1 METNRRFSILT
12 FPQFFDGNTL
22 AVNIVVLPRNQNP
35 LQPAIEQHDGIV
47 FPPPVIADAPAFADA
62 KLSFD
67 AKIVA
72 GLSVFPHR
80 LLSNA
85 TIPLAT
91 NAPPQARDLFV
102 ALAKNFSISN
112 LNQTNENLDAN
123 ADNAQS
129 PESKA
134 RPQELS
140 VKKYLP
146 FSYRS
151 AFNFTT
157 PRTRNA
163 VTDDSYHCAVR
174 DAGKVPGFT
183 RSPDTISWGKVFA
196 FALRQPLL
204 AEQLGMLYHAT
215 LAIDAAHFPQGGW
228 LYVDLNDG
236 SAYKAQQQADDS
248 FVKKYAARIPP
259 LKPNEPRQVFA
270 PLLFPVLYKA
280 NAADPDPLPDGNY
293 DQVFIET
300 ADYDDGFAK
309 IVHAYQPHSRNLL
322 SEESDGAHPVKD
334 AGVRLGWDDEQILI
348 WYMRQMMIDPT
359 VVTNPDKRL
368 DAPLGVFG
376 YAVDVRD
383 TSNAANPWESLNSVS
398 TKQNLAVAN
407 PPNQSIPFAN
417 ANTTLELPFQ
427 VYPLQLDGDKSKTY
441 WLPMYFAHWN
451 GHSMA
456 LPDQD
461 AADIYQTTNADVKAD
476 PETTIPVAQQDPT
489 DPEYPNKKTG
499 TSASGPAKNQ
509 LNQMY
514 AAAPINT
521 ALRYGKQYE
530 FRIRLQDLSSGGPA
544 LDPNINPHNETA
556 STRAKCQFKRYVAPN
571 QVRVADLV
579 VNTDDLPAPN
589 ALSVQRPLLGYP
601 AVVFT
606 GKYANPVQA
615 LKDASLKVLEPDPAH
630 EKRHEAFGV
639 ADPDVDRVQITVEVQ
654 TLRLDNLLSASGR
667 ENYVHLYTTTRKFPQ
682 IVNEADYDAALN
694 IPLIYRDCPV
704 LHVGDEVDLTND
716 LQLPGDIDDLAEI
729 YLPTARAIRLTLRAV
744 CEDKA
749 DNNAYYGLLNNTN
762 QEMDVRFGHILETR
776 VYQPSTNE
784 TALFVNTSDA
794 QRLQGIYLEPDP
806 PNVFDGKLTT
816 LLLGKQVE
824 KAPDLIQRL
833 AKQLDVESIG
843 LTLTAPKGERVQFGC
858 SNRIRHTLSPENSSL
873 IFASQGD
880 LLNHWLCCIA
890 LDLDR
895 DWTWDALQDRSFVI
909 TRTMRFTNDDVN
921 TETETLEVGAIEVRH
936 TASFEALQNP
946 KRNFTRL
953 IFIDAVEPKN
963 PRTQPPAGNTA
974 LRFPDTIEVSYSIAT
989 KFKPQHAAQHDA
1001 DTQLAITLPITIP
1014 PAQIPKIASAG
1025 IALSPYQRDA
1035 KYSATEP
1042 RRRYLW
1048 IEFEE
1053 PIADPNDTFFARVL
1067 AYAPDQLIS
1076 NNQPELFVAPQEPSL
1091 PIDPELIRVIPPGAT
1106 NDLAGL
1112 NAMQPMQKALV
1123 GDKHYLLPLPPGL
1136 HSDAP
1141 EMFGFFTYELR
1152 VGHYRNAETQEM
1164 VWCTAQGRF
1173 GRPLRATGIQHP
1185 APTLTCAVNRDEDK
1199 LYVTAPYAVAAFNG
1213 KNVTAD
1219 PPRTQLWCLLYAQV
1233 KQADDQDF
1241 RNILLDDKPLDWR
1254 VQVAPDKQVNW
1265 FERYDDQQRL
1275 TLQNVAMK
1283 NWKGDLSNVDF
1294 HHVYKLADFVQSNK
1308 DAAKYGTTVWSNK
1321 EINQLLELYGLPLDL
1336 PLSVLVVEILPTITN
1351 IYEHITGL
1359 AQQQTYNT
1367 VQNMFRMDDLP
1378 SASIVQEQVTQRAQV
1393 NAYRQE
1399 ASPLSDELGQHRILR
1414 TSPLTKAPFVC

>member
-12 FPQFFDGNTL
+12 FPQYFDGSTL
-22 AVNIVVLPRNQNP
+22 ALNIVVLPRNQNP
-35 LQPAIEQHDGIV
+35 LQPAIAQHDGIV
-47 FPPPVIADAPAFADA
+47 FPLPVIADAPAFADA
-62 KLSFD
+62 QLMFD
-67 AKIVA
+67 AKIVT
-72 GLSVFPHR
+72 GLGVFPHNF
-80 LLSNA
+80 LPNA
-85 TIPLAT
+85 TVPLAT
-91 NAPPQARDLFV
+91 NMPLQTRDLFL
-102 ALAKNFSISN
+102 ALAKNFNISN

-123 ADNAQS
+123 ADNAQL

-134 RPQELS
+134 RAQELS

-146 FSYRS
+146 YSYRT

-174 DAGKVPGFT
+174 DAVRVPGFQ

-204 AEQLGMLYHAT
+204 AEQLGMLYHTT

-236 SAYKAQQQADDS
+236 SAYKEQQLAADS
-248 FVKKYAARIPP
+248 FIKKYAARIPP
-259 LKPNEPRQVFA
+259 LLPNTTRQVFA
-270 PLLFPVLYKA
+270 PLLFPVLFKA
-280 NAADPDPLPDGNY
+280 QAADPDPIPDGNY

-322 SEESDGAHPVKD
+322 AEESDGAHPVKD
-334 AGVRLGWDDEQILI
+334 AGVRLGWDDEQILM

-359 VVTNPDKRL
+359 VGNPDKRL
-368 DAPLGVFG
+368 DAPPGVFG

-383 TSNAANPWESLNSVS
+383 TANAANPWESLNGVR
-398 TKQNLAVAN
+398 TKQTLAIAN
-407 PPNQSIPFAN
+407 PPNNSILFAN
-417 ANTTLELPFQ
+417 ADTTLELPYQ
-427 VYPLQLDGDKSKTY
+427 VYPLQLDGDKGKTY

-451 GHSMA
+451 GHSLV

-461 AADIYQTTNADVKAD
+461 AAEIYQTTNADVKND

-499 TSASGPAKNQ
+499 TSANGPAKNQ

-514 AAAPINT
+514 DAAQINT
-521 ALRYGKQYE
+521 ALRYGKHYE
-530 FRIRLQDLSSGGPA
+530 FRIRLQDLSGGGPA
-544 LDPNINPHNETA
+544 LDPNINPRNETA
-556 STRAKCQFKRYVAPN
+556 STRGKCQFKRYVAPN
-571 QVRVADLV
+571 QVRVQDLV
-579 VNTDDLPAPN
+579 VNTDDLPAPD
-589 ALSVQRPLLGYP
+589 ALNVQRPLLGYP
-601 AVVFT
+601 SVVFT
-606 GKYANPVQA
+606 GKYADPVQA
-615 LKDASLKVLEPDPAH
+615 LKNASLQVLEPDPAH
-630 EKRHEAFGV
+630 EKKHEAFGV

-654 TLRLDNLLSASGR
+654 TLRLDNLLSVSGK
-667 ENYVHLYTTTRKFPQ
+667 ESYVHLYTTTRAFPA
-682 IVNEADYDAALN
+682 VANEMDYDAVLN
-694 IPLIYRDCPV
+694 IPLVYRDCPV
-704 LHVGDEVDLTND
+704 LHVGDALDLTND
-716 LQLPGDIDDLAEI
+716 LQLPGDIDDLTEI
-729 YLPTARAIRLTLRAV
+729 FLPTARAIRLTLRAV
-744 CEDKA
+744 CQEKA
-749 DNNAYYGLLNNTN
+749 DNNAYYGLLDNAN

-776 VYQPSTNE
+776 VYQPSTDE

-794 QRLQGIYLEPDP
+794 ERLQGIYLQPDP
-806 PNVFDGKLTT
+806 PSVFDGKLTT
-816 LLLGKQVE
+816 LLLGKQID
-824 KAPDLIQRL
+824 KAPDVIQRL
-833 AKQLDVESIG
+833 AKQLDVESLS

-873 IFASQGD
+873 TFASQGD
-880 LLNHWLCCIA
+880 LLNHWLVCLT
-890 LDLDR
+890 LDLNR

-909 TRTMRFTNDDVN
+909 TRTLRFTHDDVN
-921 TETETLEVGAIEVRH
+921 TETETLEVGDIQVRH

-946 KRNFTRL
+946 QRDFTRL

-963 PRTQPPAGNTA
+963 PRTQPPAGNPA
-974 LRFPDTIEVSYSIAT
+974 LRFPDTIQVSYT
-989 KFKPQHAAQHDA
+989 LTTQFKPQHAAQHDD

-1025 IALSPYQRDA
+1025 IALSPYQRNE

-1076 NNQPELFVAPQEPSL
+1076 SNLPELFVAPQEPSL
-1091 PIDPELIRVIPPGAT
+1091 PIDPEFIRVIPPAAT

-1112 NAMQPMQKALV
+1112 NAMQPMEKST
-1123 GDKHYLLPLPPGL
+1123 GSDRHYLLPLPPGL

-1152 VGHYRNAETQEM
+1152 AGHYRNADTQEM
-1164 VWCTAQGRF
+1164 AWTTAQGRF

-1199 LYVTAPYAVAAFNG
+1199 LYVTAPYAAAVFNG

-1233 KQADDQDF
+1233 KQADNQDF
-1241 RNILLDDKPLDWR
+1241 RNVLVDDKPLDWR
-1254 VQVAPDKQVNW
+1254 VQIEPEKEVNW
-1265 FERYDDQQRL
+1265 FEKYDDRQRR
-1275 TLQNVAMK
+1275 TLRNITIK
-1283 NWKGDLSNVDF
+1283 NWQDDLSYAQF
-1294 HHVYKLADFVQSNK
+1294 QHVYQLAETATVNK
-1308 DAAKYGTTVWSNK
+1308 DATKYGTTVWGNN
-1321 EINQLLELYGLPLDL
+1321 EINQLLALYGLPLDL

-1351 IYEHITGL
+1351 IYEHFSGL
-1359 AQQQTYNT
+1359 AQQQVHNAVRETLRMT
-1367 VQNMFRMDDLP
+1367 ELPVEGFVQ
-1378 SASIVQEQVTQRAQV
+1378 AQVTQRAQ
-1393 NAYRQE
+1393 AGDFE
-1399 ASPLSDELGQHRILR
+1399 ESSPLGDELGQHRILR
-1414 TSPLTKAPFVC
+1414 TSPLTPVPFVC

>member
-1 METNRRFSILT
+1 MEPNRRFSILA
-12 FPQFFDGNTL
+12 FPQFFDGNQL
-22 AVNIVVLPRNQNP
+22 ALNIVVLPRNQNP
-35 LQPAIEQHDGIV
+35 LKPAIEQHDGV
-47 FPPPVIADAPAFADA
+47 TFPPPVIPDAPAFADA
-62 KLSFD
+62 NLSFN
-67 AKIVA
+67 AKIVT
-72 GLSVFPHR
+72 GLSVFPHNF
-80 LLSNA
+80 LPNA
-85 TIPLAT
+85 TLALAA
-91 NAPPQARDLFV
+91 NAPAQARDLFL
-102 ALAKNFSISN
+102 ALAKNFQISN

-123 ADNAQS
+123 VDNAQL

-134 RPQELS
+134 RAQDLS

-146 FSYRS
+146 HSYRS

-163 VTDDSYHCAVR
+163 VTDDSYQCAVR
-174 DAGKVPGFT
+174 DATKAPGFQ
-183 RSPDTISWGKVFA
+183 RSLDVISWGKVFA

-204 AEQLGMLYHAT
+204 AEQLGMLYHTT

-228 LYVDLNDG
+228 LFVDLGEQSD
-236 SAYKAQQQADDS
+236 YKAQQVADDS
-248 FVKKYAARIPP
+248 FIKKYAARIPP

-270 PLLFPVLYKA
+270 PLLYPVLYKA

-293 DQVFIET
+293 DQIFLES

-348 WYMRQMMIDPT
+348 WYMRQLMIDPT
-359 VVTNPDKRL
+359 VTSADKRL

-383 TSNAANPWESLNSVS
+383 TANAANAWDSLNGVN

-407 PPNQSIPFAN
+407 PPAEPITFAN
-417 ANTTLELPFQ
+417 ANTNLELPYQ

-441 WLPMYFAHWN
+441 WLPMYFAQWN
-451 GHSMA
+451 GHSMV
-456 LPDQD
+456 LPDND
-461 AADIYQTTNADVKAD
+461 AAEIYQTTNPNVKAD

-530 FRIRLQDLSSGGPA
+530 FRIRLQDLSGGGPA
-544 LDPNINPHNETA
+544 LDPNIQPKNETP
-556 STRAKCQFKRYVAPN
+556 STRGKCQFKRYVAPN
-571 QVRVADLV
+571 QVRVENLL

-589 ALSVQRPLLGYP
+589 ALNVQRPLLGYP
-601 AVVFT
+601 ALVFT

-639 ADPDVDRVQITVEVQ
+639 ADPDVDRVQIVVEVQ
-654 TLRLDNLLSASGR
+654 TLRLDNLLSVSGK
-667 ENYVHLYTTTRKFPQ
+667 ENYVHLYTTTRKFPN
-682 IVNEADYDAALN
+682 VANEADYDAVLN

-744 CEDKA
+744 CEEKG
-749 DNNAYYGLLNNTN
+749 DNNAYYGLLDNAN
-762 QEMDVRFGHILETR
+762 QEMDVRYGHIVETR
-776 VYQPSTNE
+776 VYQPSTDE

-794 QRLQGIYLEPDP
+794 QKLQGIYLQPDP
-806 PNVFDGKLTT
+806 PSVFDGKLTT
-816 LLLGKQVE
+816 LLLGKQIDQ
-824 KAPDLIQRL
+824 APGIMQRL
-833 AKQLDVESIG
+833 AQQLDVESIG

-858 SNRIRHTLSPENSSL
+858 SNRIRHTLSPENSS
-873 IFASQGD
+873 ITFASQGD

-890 LDLDR
+890 LDVNR

-909 TRTMRFTNDDVN
+909 TRTTRFTRDDVN
-921 TETETLEVGAIEVRH
+921 TETETLQVGTVEVRH

-963 PRTQPPAGNTA
+963 PRTQPPAGNPA
-974 LRFPDTIEVSYSIAT
+974 LRFPDTIEVSYSIHT
-989 KFKPQHAAQHDA
+989 EFKPQHAAQHDNDVQVA
-1001 DTQLAITLPITIP
+1001 STLPITIP

-1025 IALSPYQRDA
+1025 IALSPYQRNE

-1112 NAMQPMQKALV
+1112 NAMQPMQKALH

-1136 HSDAP
+1136 HSDAA

-1152 VGHYRNAETQEM
+1152 VGHFRNAETQEM
-1164 VWCTAQGRF
+1164 AWCTAQGRF
-1173 GRPLRATGIQHP
+1173 GRPLRAAGIQHP

-1199 LYVTAPYAVAAFNG
+1199 LYVTAPYAVAVFNG

-1233 KQADDQDF
+1233 KQADDADF

-1254 VQVAPDKQVNW
+1254 VKIEPDKEVNW

-1275 TLQNVAMK
+1275 TLRNVTIK
-1283 NWKGDLSNVDF
+1283 NWKDDLSYADF
-1294 HHVYKLADFVQSNK
+1294 HHVYQLADSTQSNK
-1308 DAAKYGTTVWSNK
+1308 DATKYGTTVWSNK
-1321 EINQLLELYGLPLDL
+1321 EIEQLLALYGLPLDL

-1351 IYEHITGL
+1351 IYEHISGL
-1359 AQQQTYNT
+1359 GQQHIHSA
-1367 VQNMFRMDDLP
+1367 MSESIRMTDLP
-1378 SASIVQEQVTQRAQV
+1378 SAGQVREQMTQRARVADFQ
-1393 NAYRQE
+1393 QPP
-1399 ASPLSDELGQHRILR
+1399 SPLGDELGQHRILR
-1414 TSPLTKAPFVC
+1414 TSPLTQVPFVC